1 MLFFMH
7 FFPKE
12 SGGYFESEKVFKECF
27 SLILNIILK
36 YYPIYKLISLDLNR
50 NNEEGRSDIIVCIF
64 QTKLMRWGSE
74 NFRHTCEVHSW
85 CGAQQRLE
93 SGWSAFSMGSPS
105 RTTAS
110 TASTLI
116 TWDFI
121 KSPQE
126 PYKVGAINLIFQM
139 TRLRLKGGT

>member
-1 MLFFMH
+1 MH

-64 QTKLMRWGSE
+64 QTKLMR
-74 NFRHTCEVHSW
+74 
-85 CGAQQRLE
+85 
-93 SGWSAFSMGSPS
+93 
-105 RTTAS
+105 
-110 TASTLI
+110 
-116 TWDFI
+116 
-121 KSPQE
+121 
-126 PYKVGAINLIFQM
+126 
-139 TRLRLKGGT
+139 